1 MSRPWGLGCWKGGC
15 ASNLEAG
22 SEEKLIYASRS
33 NGIIARRLPKSA
45 WRGDGAIPG
54 QQVTDMIDPLVED
67 TGEAMRHDHEKV
79 PLLPFCDKV
88 VGGHGKPSMS
98 AAAADL

>member
-1 MSRPWGLGCWKGGC
+1 MSRPWGPGCWKGGC
-15 ASNLEAG
+15 ASNPEAG
-22 SEEKLIYASRS
+22 NEEKPIYGSRS
-33 NGIIARRLPKSA
+33 SGIIAQHPSKST
-45 WRGDGAIPG
+45 WRGGGAIPG
-54 QQVTDMIDPLVED
+54 QQVADMIDPLVED

-88 VGGHGKPSMS
+88 VCGHGKPGMS